1 MPNRLVV
8 ACLGAVVVSYD
19 SLAHSMP
26 PLPNYITQEQLEE
39 PTFQQ
44 RSKRVAAQSFI
55 QEAILTAVE
64 ITKCNL
70 NPAKLAMKHMPAR
83 YQSDVVVV
91 VYAPSPDEIK
101 QIQETHEKLE

>member
-1 MPNRLVV
+1 M
-8 ACLGAVVVSYD
+8 
-19 SLAHSMP
+19 
-26 PLPNYITQEQLEE
+26 
-39 PTFQQ
+39 
-44 RSKRVAAQSFI
+44 
-55 QEAILTAVE
+55 VE